1 LSRTRPCCVPH
12 RVMMALV
19 LTTMEFSVRPVEV
32 REILPWRE
40 VYRQEMKRQIIH
52 DSLHGREGWTLPYVI
67 EAGGD
72 AAGYGRKCGVE
83 ANPAKGRICALCAPV
98 ARKAVNPHMP
108 KVGCGRVDQLA
119 PGPRGGAAISPI
131 PGLILL

>member
-40 VYRQEMKRQIIH
+40 VYRQEMNCQIIH

-67 EAGGD
+67 EAGGG
-72 AAGYGRKCGVE
+72 AAGYGWKCGVE
-83 ANPAKGRICALCAPV
+83 ANPAEGRICALCAPV
-98 ARKAVNPHMP
+98 ARKALNPANAEGG
-108 KVGCGRVDQLA
+108 VLRGRPVA
-119 PGPRGGAAISPI
+119 PGRRGGAAISPI

>member
-1 LSRTRPCCVPH
+1 VPH

-98 ARKAVNPHMP
+98 ARKALNPANAEG
-108 KVGCGRVDQLA
+108 GCCRVDQWR
-119 PGPRGGAAISPI
+119 PGGAGVQLFP
-131 PGLILL
+131 PFLG